1 MSGRRIVVTGL
12 GGELGSLVGSLLEE
26 DSSIGEIVGIDTN
39 PPRRRLKR
47 SAFHLVESSDR
58 ARVST
63 IINDANPH
71 VIIHLGVWEPHARL
85 NTADARLHT
94 EQLGEAVFETAHGLP
109 ALESLVLRSG
119 IEVYGSLAYW
129 PHQPNEH
136 QALEPD
142 SEFGHML
149 LALEHRAAKL
159 AIERGTSIAMLR
171 LASVVGKHVPSP
183 LGRLL
188 RLPAVPFNP
197 FGAPQFSVIQDND
210 AARAFVAAAKH
221 QPHGAINVVA
231 PGSISIPQAASI
243 GRRITLPTI
252 GPAWWFAK
260 SLSGLA
266 GAPMPDHIVQ
276 LLMHGRSAQPG
287 QTEELLNFVP
297 EYSTH
302 EVINSLYEWPSV
314 IRIAPQKQ
322 VA

>member
-1 MSGRRIVVTGL
+1 
-12 GGELGSLVGSLLEE
+12 
-26 DSSIGEIVGIDTN
+26 
-39 PPRRRLKR
+39 
-47 SAFHLVESSDR
+47 
-58 ARVST
+58 
-63 IINDANPH
+63 
-71 VIIHLGVWEPHARL
+71 
-85 NTADARLHT
+85 
-94 EQLGEAVFETAHGLP
+94 
-109 ALESLVLRSG
+109 
-119 IEVYGSLAYW
+119 
-129 PHQPNEH
+129 
-136 QALEPD
+136 
-142 SEFGHML
+142 ML
-149 LALEHRAAKL
+149 LALEHRAAEL
-159 AIERGTSIAMLR
+159 AMERGTSIAMLR

-221 QPHGAINVVA
+221 QPHGSINVVA

-287 QTEELLNFVP
+287 RTEELLNFVP

>member
-1 MSGRRIVVTGL
+1 MSGRRIVVTGM
-12 GGELGSLVGSLLEE
+12 GGELGSLVGSLLEA

-47 SAFHLVESSDR
+47 SVFHLVGSGDKSR
-58 ARVST
+58 IAA
-63 IINDANPH
+63 ILNDANPH

-85 NTADARLHT
+85 STADARLHT
-94 EQLGEAVFETAHGLP
+94 EQFGEAVFETAHTLP

-119 IEVYGSLAYW
+119 IEVYGALARW

-142 SEFGHML
+142 SEFGQML
-149 LALEHRAAKL
+149 LALEHKAAVL
-159 AIERGTSIAMLR
+159 AMERGTAIALLR

-188 RLPAVPFNP
+188 RLPVVPFNP
-197 FGAPQFSVIQDND
+197 IGSPQFSVIQDRD
-210 AARAFVAAAKH
+210 AARAFVAAAQH
-221 QPHGAINVVA
+221 QPHGAINIVA
-231 PGSISIPQAASI
+231 SGSISISQAAAL
-243 GRRITLPTI
+243 GKRITLPTI

-260 SLSGLA
+260 SFSGLA
-266 GAPMPDHIVQ
+266 GAPMPDHIVR
-276 LLMHGRSAQPG
+276 LMMHGCSAQLG
-287 QTEELLNFVP
+287 RTQELLNFTP
-297 EYSTH
+297 EYSTFD
-302 EVINSLYEWPSV
+302 VITSLYEWPSV

>member
-26 DSSIGEIVGIDTN
+26 DSSIGEIVGVDTN

-58 ARVST
+58 DRIST

-119 IEVYGSLAYW
+119 IEVYGSLANW

-149 LALEHRAAKL
+149 LALEHRAAEL
-159 AIERGTSIAMLR
+159 AM
-171 LASVVGKHVPSP
+171 
-183 LGRLL
+183 
-188 RLPAVPFNP
+188 
-197 FGAPQFSVIQDND
+197 
-210 AARAFVAAAKH
+210 
-221 QPHGAINVVA
+221 
-231 PGSISIPQAASI
+231 
-243 GRRITLPTI
+243 
-252 GPAWWFAK
+252 
-260 SLSGLA
+260 
-266 GAPMPDHIVQ
+266 
-276 LLMHGRSAQPG
+276 
-287 QTEELLNFVP
+287 
-297 EYSTH
+297 
-302 EVINSLYEWPSV
+302 
-314 IRIAPQKQ
+314 
-322 VA
+322 

>member
-58 ARVST
+58 DRIGT

-85 NTADARLHT
+85 NAADAKLHT

-119 IEVYGSLAYW
+119 IEVYGSLAHW

-136 QALEPD
+136 QALEPE

-149 LALEHRAAKL
+149 LALEHRAAEL
-159 AIERGTSIAMLR
+159 AMERGTSIAMLR
-171 LASVVGKHVPSP
+171 LASLMMVPMRS
-183 LGRLL
+183 R
-188 RLPAVPFNP
+188 
-197 FGAPQFSVIQDND
+197 
-210 AARAFVAAAKH
+210 
-221 QPHGAINVVA
+221 
-231 PGSISIPQAASI
+231 
-243 GRRITLPTI
+243 
-252 GPAWWFAK
+252 
-260 SLSGLA
+260 SL
-266 GAPMPDHIVQ
+266 D
-276 LLMHGRSAQPG
+276 
-287 QTEELLNFVP
+287 
-297 EYSTH
+297 ST
-302 EVINSLYEWPSV
+302 
-314 IRIAPQKQ
+314 K
-322 VA
+322 